1 MKQNKPDLAHM
12 KLTVFVGVFKKLI
25 MNVMSVRKEQGTME
39 MYNLELRNI
48 LSAEQN
54 LRWILKDK

>member
-1 MKQNKPDLAHM
+1 M

>member
-12 KLTVFVGVFKKLI
+12 KLTVFAGALKKLI

-39 MYNLELRNI
+39 MYNLGLRNI
-48 LSAEQN
+48 PSAEQN

>member
-1 MKQNKPDLAHM
+1 M
-12 KLTVFVGVFKKLI
+12 KLTVFAGALKKLI

-39 MYNLELRNI
+39 MYNLGLRNI
-48 LSAEQN
+48 PSAEQN